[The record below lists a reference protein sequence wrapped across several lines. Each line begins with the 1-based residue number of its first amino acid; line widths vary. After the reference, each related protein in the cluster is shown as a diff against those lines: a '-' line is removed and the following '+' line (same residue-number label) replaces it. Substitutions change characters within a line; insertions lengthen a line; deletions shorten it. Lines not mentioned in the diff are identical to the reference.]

1 MAYQIQGSVIINNTR
16 DLIGINTAGIDSVL
30 YVGEQIQLDA
40 ASGII
45 TAVEYRGDG
54 SNLTG
59 ILTEGGSGGSVTNIN
74 VSGIATIGD
83 LNVTGVATFGGDI
96 NLNNN
101 DILNGGDASF
111 ASLDVAGHIEGDTL
125 QISGL
130 STFAGAAEFTQISF
144 TGGDA
149 DENFTGITT
158 DLGESAGAT
167 EAVTAEGVK
176 AYVDGSVG
184 AANQLNF
191 TGDDGVNTGDIDLAS
206 EELDFAGT
214 ANQIETEV
222 TVGAGQTVVFTLSST
237 LVLPGSLAFT
247 GADADENFT
256 GITTD
261 LSESAGATEAVTAE
275 GVVNYVAGQVG
286 GNTNLTIAD
295 DAAGI
300 GTIALG
306 SEQLVVNGTVNE
318 VTAVV
323 SGEPG
328 VLTLGLA
335 EDVTIAGDL
344 IVTNDFSFDGG
355 QLVNVIGI
363 ETSLVDTTAGIATNT
378 SIPTQ
383 QAVKEYVD
391 AQVSGGTGAV
401 NLVINDG
408 TNTGTINIGGGE
420 ELQFN
425 GTANEV
431 EVLVSGTPG
440 ELTIGL
446 PDNVD
451 ITNLLTT
458 GAGAVITGVCT
469 ATDFN
474 STSDIRKKDNVV
486 EIEDAVAKVQA
497 LRGVTFDWKD
507 GSGSSGGIIAQEV
520 EAVLPTL
527 VKEGADHKTVIY
539 NGLIGLLVQAVK
551 EQADQIA
558 ALQEKLG

>member
-1 MAYQIQGSVIINNTR
+1 MAYQIQGSIIISDTR

-30 YVGEQIQLDA
+30 FVGEQIQLDA

-59 ILTEGGSGGSVTNIN
+59 ILTEGGSGGSVDNIN
-74 VSGIATIGD
+74 ISGIATIGN
-83 LNVTGVATFGGDI
+83 LNVTGVATFSGDL

-111 ASLDVAGHIEGDTL
+111 ESLDVTGHIEGDTL

-130 STFAGAAEFTQISF
+130 STFAGAAEFSQISF
-144 TGGDA
+144 TGGEA
-149 DENFTGITT
+149 DEFATGITT
-158 DLGESAGAT
+158 DLNESAGAN
-167 EAVTAEGVK
+167 ELITAEGTKNYVDSQIGGGSLLEIVGDNGVQGEIDLANDEVFGLEGTTNQIDTNIAGVGFNTVSFTLSTTLELPGSMAFAGGDVDEVVSGITTDLTESSAADELVTAAGAK
-176 AYVDGSVG
+176 AYVDSQVG
-184 AANQLNF
+184 AANQLLF
-191 TGDDGVNTGDIDLAS
+191 AGDTGLQGDIDLS
-206 EELDFAGT
+206 SGEVLDILGVD
-214 ANQIETEV
+214 NQIV
-222 TVGAGQTVVFTLSST
+222 ANVAVGAGNTIDLALSTTLQ
-237 LVLPGSLAFT
+237 LPGTLAF
-247 GADADENFT
+247 G
-256 GITTD
+256 
-261 LSESAGATEAVTAE
+261 
-275 GVVNYVAGQVG
+275 AGQ
-286 GNTNLTIAD
+286 A
-295 DAAGI
+295 
-300 GTIALG
+300 
-306 SEQLVVNGTVNE
+306 
-318 VTAVV
+318 
-323 SGEPG
+323 
-328 VLTLGLA
+328 
-335 EDVTIAGDL
+335 
-344 IVTNDFSFDGG
+344 
-355 QLVNVIGI
+355 VNVVGV
-363 ETSLVDTTAGIATNT
+363 ETSLVDTTAGVATDT

-383 QAVKEYVD
+383 LAVKTYVD
-391 AQVSGGTGAV
+391 EQVSGGTGAV

-425 GTANEV
+425 GTANEI

-446 PDNVD
+446 PDAVTVTD
-451 ITNLLTT
+451 LLTV
-458 GAGAVITGVCT
+458 GNGSVITGVCT

-474 STSDIRKKDNVV
+474 STSDIRKKDNIV
-486 EIEDAVAKVQA
+486 EIDDAVAKVQA

-520 EAVLPTL
+520 EAVLPSL

>member
-1 MAYQIQGSVIINNTR
+1 MAYQIQGSIIISDTR

-30 YVGEQIQLDA
+30 FVGEQIQLDA

-59 ILTEGGSGGSVTNIN
+59 ILTEGGSGGSVDNIN
-74 VSGIATIGD
+74 ISGIATIGN
-83 LNVTGVATFGGDI
+83 LNVTGVSTFSGDL

-111 ASLDVAGHIEGDTL
+111 ESLDVTGHIEGDTL

-130 STFAGAAEFTQISF
+130 STFAGAAEFSQISF
-144 TGGDA
+144 TGGEA
-149 DENFTGITT
+149 DEFATGITT
-158 DLGESAGAT
+158 DLNESSGAN
-167 EAVTAEGVK
+167 ELITAEGTK
-176 AYVDGSVG
+176 NYVDSQVG

-191 TGDDGVNTGDIDLAS
+191 GGDEGLQGEIDLAS
-206 EELDFAGT
+206 EALDIAGE
-214 ANQIETEV
+214 ANEIVTGV
-222 TVGAGQTVVFTLSST
+222 AVGLGNTLTVGLST
-237 LVLPGSLAFT
+237 ELQLPGSLAF
-247 GADADENFT
+247 
-256 GITTD
+256 
-261 LSESAGATEAVTAE
+261 
-275 GVVNYVAGQVG
+275 GVGQ
-286 GNTNLTIAD
+286 A
-295 DAAGI
+295 
-300 GTIALG
+300 
-306 SEQLVVNGTVNE
+306 
-318 VTAVV
+318 
-323 SGEPG
+323 
-328 VLTLGLA
+328 
-335 EDVTIAGDL
+335 
-344 IVTNDFSFDGG
+344 
-355 QLVNVIGI
+355 VNVVGV
-363 ETSLVDTTAGIATNT
+363 ETSLVDTTAGVATDT

-383 QAVKEYVD
+383 LAVKTYVD
-391 AQVSGGTGAV
+391 EQVSGGTGAV

-425 GTANEV
+425 GTANEI

-440 ELTIGL
+440 EVTIGL
-446 PDNVD
+446 PDAVAVTD
-451 ITNLLTT
+451 LLTV
-458 GAGAVITGVCT
+458 GNGSVITGVCT

-474 STSDIRKKDNVV
+474 STSDIRKKDNIV
-486 EIEDAVAKVQA
+486 EIDDAVAKVQA

-520 EAVLPTL
+520 EAVLPSL

>member
-1 MAYQIQGSVIINNTR
+1 MAYQIQGSIIISDTR

-30 YVGEQIQLDA
+30 FVGEQIQLDA

-59 ILTEGGSGGSVTNIN
+59 ILTEGGSGGSVDNIN
-74 VSGIATIGD
+74 ISGIATIGN
-83 LNVTGVATFGGDI
+83 LNVTGVATFSGDL

-111 ASLDVAGHIEGDTL
+111 ESLDVTGHIEGDTL

-130 STFAGAAEFTQISF
+130 STFAGAAEFSQISF
-144 TGGDA
+144 TGGEA
-149 DENFTGITT
+149 DEFATGITT
-158 DLGESAGAT
+158 DLNESAGAN
-167 EAVTAEGVK
+167 ELITAEGTKNYVDSQIGGGSLLEIVGDNGVQGEIDLANDEVFGLQGTTNQIDTNIASVGFNTVSFTLSSTLELPGSMAFAGGDVDEVVSGITTDLTESSAADELVTAAGAK
-176 AYVDGSVG
+176 AYVDSQVG
-184 AANQLNF
+184 AANQLLF
-191 TGDDGVNTGDIDLAS
+191 AGDTGLQGDIDLS
-206 EELDFAGT
+206 SGEVLDILGVD
-214 ANQIETEV
+214 NQIV
-222 TVGAGQTVVFTLSST
+222 ANVAVGAGNTIDLALSTTLQ
-237 LVLPGSLAFT
+237 LPGTLAF
-247 GADADENFT
+247 G
-256 GITTD
+256 
-261 LSESAGATEAVTAE
+261 
-275 GVVNYVAGQVG
+275 AGQ
-286 GNTNLTIAD
+286 A
-295 DAAGI
+295 
-300 GTIALG
+300 
-306 SEQLVVNGTVNE
+306 
-318 VTAVV
+318 
-323 SGEPG
+323 
-328 VLTLGLA
+328 
-335 EDVTIAGDL
+335 
-344 IVTNDFSFDGG
+344 
-355 QLVNVIGI
+355 VNVVGV
-363 ETSLVDTTAGIATNT
+363 ETSLVDTTAGVATDT

-383 QAVKEYVD
+383 LAVKTYVD
-391 AQVSGGTGAV
+391 EQVSGGTGAV

-425 GTANEV
+425 GTANEI

-446 PDNVD
+446 PDAVTVTD
-451 ITNLLTT
+451 LLTV
-458 GAGAVITGVCT
+458 GNGSVITGVCT

-474 STSDIRKKDNVV
+474 STSDIRKKDNIV
-486 EIEDAVAKVQA
+486 EIDDAVAKVQA

-520 EAVLPTL
+520 EAVLPSL

>member
-1 MAYQIQGSVIINNTR
+1 MAYQIQGSIIISDTR

-30 YVGEQIQLDA
+30 FVGEQIQLDA

-59 ILTEGGSGGSVTNIN
+59 ILTEGGSGGSVDNIN
-74 VSGIATIGD
+74 ISGIATIGN
-83 LNVTGVATFGGDI
+83 LNVTGVATFSGDL

-111 ASLDVAGHIEGDTL
+111 ESLDVTGHIEGDTL

-130 STFAGAAEFTQISF
+130 STFAGAAEFSQISF
-144 TGGDA
+144 TGGEA
-149 DENFTGITT
+149 DEFATGITT
-158 DLGESAGAT
+158 DLNESAGAN
-167 EAVTAEGVK
+167 ELITAEGTKNYVDSQIGGGSLLEIVGDNGVQGEIDLANDEVFGLEGTTNQIDTNIASVGFNTVSFALSTTLELPGSMAFAGGDVDEVVSGITTDLTESSAADELVTAAGAK
-176 AYVDGSVG
+176 AYVDSQVG
-184 AANQLNF
+184 AANQLLF
-191 TGDDGVNTGDIDLAS
+191 AGDTGLQGDIDLS
-206 EELDFAGT
+206 SGEVLDILGVD
-214 ANQIETEV
+214 NQIV
-222 TVGAGQTVVFTLSST
+222 ANVAVGAGNTIDLALSTTLQ
-237 LVLPGSLAFT
+237 LPGTLAF
-247 GADADENFT
+247 G
-256 GITTD
+256 
-261 LSESAGATEAVTAE
+261 
-275 GVVNYVAGQVG
+275 AGQ
-286 GNTNLTIAD
+286 A
-295 DAAGI
+295 
-300 GTIALG
+300 
-306 SEQLVVNGTVNE
+306 
-318 VTAVV
+318 
-323 SGEPG
+323 
-328 VLTLGLA
+328 
-335 EDVTIAGDL
+335 
-344 IVTNDFSFDGG
+344 
-355 QLVNVIGI
+355 VNVVGV
-363 ETSLVDTTAGIATNT
+363 ETSLVDTTAGVATDT

-383 QAVKEYVD
+383 LAVKTYVD
-391 AQVSGGTGAV
+391 EQVSGGTGAV

-425 GTANEV
+425 GTANEI

-446 PDNVD
+446 PDAVTVTD
-451 ITNLLTT
+451 LLTV
-458 GAGAVITGVCT
+458 GNGSVITGVCT

-474 STSDIRKKDNVV
+474 STSDIRKKDNIV
-486 EIEDAVAKVQA
+486 EIDDAVAKVQA

-520 EAVLPTL
+520 EAVLPSL

>member
-1 MAYQIQGSVIINNTR
+1 MAYQIQGSIIISDTR

-30 YVGEQIQLDA
+30 FVGEQIQLDA

-59 ILTEGGSGGSVTNIN
+59 ILTEGGSGGSVDNIN
-74 VSGIATIGD
+74 ISGIATIGN
-83 LNVTGVATFGGDI
+83 LNVTGVATFSGDL

-111 ASLDVAGHIEGDTL
+111 ESLDVTGHIEGDTL

-130 STFAGAAEFTQISF
+130 STFAGAAEFSQISF
-144 TGGDA
+144 TGGEA
-149 DENFTGITT
+149 DEFATGITT
-158 DLGESAGAT
+158 DLNESAGAN
-167 EAVTAEGVK
+167 ELITAEGTKNYVDSQIGGGSLLEIVGDNGVQGEIDLANDEVFGLEGTTNQIDTNIASVGFNTVSFTLSSTLELPGSMAFAGGDVDEVVSGITTDLTESSAADELVTAAGAK
-176 AYVDGSVG
+176 AYVDSQVG
-184 AANQLNF
+184 AANQLLF
-191 TGDDGVNTGDIDLAS
+191 AGDTGLQGDIDLS
-206 EELDFAGT
+206 SGEVLDILGVD
-214 ANQIETEV
+214 NQIV
-222 TVGAGQTVVFTLSST
+222 ANVAVGAGNTIDLALSTTLQ
-237 LVLPGSLAFT
+237 LPGTLAF
-247 GADADENFT
+247 G
-256 GITTD
+256 
-261 LSESAGATEAVTAE
+261 
-275 GVVNYVAGQVG
+275 AGQ
-286 GNTNLTIAD
+286 A
-295 DAAGI
+295 
-300 GTIALG
+300 
-306 SEQLVVNGTVNE
+306 
-318 VTAVV
+318 
-323 SGEPG
+323 
-328 VLTLGLA
+328 
-335 EDVTIAGDL
+335 
-344 IVTNDFSFDGG
+344 
-355 QLVNVIGI
+355 VNVVGV
-363 ETSLVDTTAGIATNT
+363 ETSLVDTTAGVATDT

-383 QAVKEYVD
+383 LAVKTYVD
-391 AQVSGGTGAV
+391 EQVSGGTGAV

-425 GTANEV
+425 GTANEI

-446 PDNVD
+446 PDAVTVTD
-451 ITNLLTT
+451 LLTV
-458 GAGAVITGVCT
+458 GNGSVITGVCT

-474 STSDIRKKDNVV
+474 STSDIRKKDNIV
-486 EIEDAVAKVQA
+486 EIDDAVAKVQA

-520 EAVLPTL
+520 EAVLPSL